1 MDNVL
6 EVKKVCKSY
15 KNGKG
20 KINALVDIDLTL
32 GKGESLGI
40 IGPSGSGKTT
50 LLNIIGGLD
59 IPTSGEVVINGKKI
73 LKFKDKEL
81 SKFRNKTIG
90 FVFQF
95 FNLQDYLKV
104 YENVM
109 IPMLF
114 AGVKGKNAKIKAE
127 ELLRSVGLG
136 ERINHY
142 PKQLSGGEMQRVAIA
157 RSLANDPSILLADEP
172 TANLD
177 KSSAQKILDI
187 FDKISRKGVSII
199 MITHN
204 PALCKNL
211 TKTVNIEDGKLITK
225 KQ

>member
-1 MDNVL
+1 METILKIENVG
-6 EVKKVCKSY
+6 KSY

-20 KINALVDIDLTL
+20 KISALTDINLTL
-32 GKGESLGI
+32 NKGESLGI

-59 IPTSGEVVINGKKI
+59 KPTTGKVIINGKDI
-73 LKFKDKEL
+73 SKFKDKEL
-81 SKFRNKTIG
+81 SMFRNKTIG

-114 AGVKGKNAKIKAE
+114 ADIKVRDAKIKSEKLLE
-127 ELLRSVGLG
+127 EVGLQK
-136 ERINHY
+136 RINHY

-157 RSLANDPSILLADEP
+157 RSLANAPSILLADEP

-177 KSSAQKILDI
+177 KKSAQKVLDI
-187 FDKISRKGVSII
+187 FDNISRKGVSII

-204 PALCKNL
+204 PSLCKNFI
-211 TKTVNIEDGKLITK
+211 KTINLDDGRMK
-225 KQ
+225 